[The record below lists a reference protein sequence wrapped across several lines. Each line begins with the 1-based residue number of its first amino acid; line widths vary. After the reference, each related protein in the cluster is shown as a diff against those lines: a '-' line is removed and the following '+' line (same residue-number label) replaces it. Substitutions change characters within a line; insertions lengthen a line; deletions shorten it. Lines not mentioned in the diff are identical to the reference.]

1 MSFTAAI
8 VVCSDRAAEGVRP
21 DAAGPRLADR
31 LEALGFEV
39 MGVEV
44 VPDERIAV
52 VRALRRWVKQLQV
65 NLLLT
70 TGGTGL
76 APRDITPEATLE
88 VINKRVPGIEEAMRT
103 ASTRLTPHGM
113 LSRGVAGMVDGT
125 LIINLPGSPQG
136 AIDNLRV
143 IEPALDHALSLIK
156 GEQVD
161 G

>member
-21 DAAGPRLADR
+21 DASGPRLADR
-31 LEALGFEV
+31 LEELGFEV

-44 VPDERIAV
+44 VPDERETV

-88 VINKRVPGIEEAMRT
+88 IINIPVPGIEEAMRA

-113 LSRGVAGMVDGT
+113 LSRGVAGVADGT
-125 LIINLPGSPQG
+125 LIVNLPGNPQG